1 MLSRHLNTFA
11 YDGYGLAQ
19 ELVTMKSG
27 ELTTLPSDVPCS
39 RLVSTAASP

>member
-11 YDGYGLAQ
+11 YGDYGLTK

-27 ELTTLPSDVPCS
+27 AHHSAFRRS
-39 RLVSTAASP
+39 M

>member
-27 ELTTLPSDVPCS
+27 AHHSAFRRS
-39 RLVSTAASP
+39 M